1 MAAKDCRFQAGKARE
16 ESCRAIAHSWTI
28 PKYRVHND
36 PMRIGEL
43 AAKAAVN
50 IQTVRFYERR
60 KILKEPPRSRS
71 GYRCYGESDV
81 ENLSFIRRSQELG
94 FTLHEISQL
103 LPLHRSIAKLSSPK
117 GGRPR
122 EMRAMAEVARS
133 RLAQVEQKLRLLK
146 TMRTQL
152 RAFVT
157 QLEMAVPAKC
167 LASELQTAGKK

>member
-1 MAAKDCRFQAGKARE
+1 
-16 ESCRAIAHSWTI
+16 
-28 PKYRVHND
+28 
-36 PMRIGEL
+36 MRIGEL

-60 KILKEPPRSRS
+60 KILEGPPRSRS
-71 GYRCYGESDV
+71 GYRCYGENDL
-81 ENLSFIRRSQELG
+81 ETLCFIRRSQELG

-103 LPLHRSIAKLSSPK
+103 LPLHRSIAKLSFRK
-117 GGRPR
+117 AGRPR
-122 EMRAMAEVARS
+122 EMRAMAEVARC

-167 LASELQTAGKK
+167 PAAELQTAARNSSSLSA